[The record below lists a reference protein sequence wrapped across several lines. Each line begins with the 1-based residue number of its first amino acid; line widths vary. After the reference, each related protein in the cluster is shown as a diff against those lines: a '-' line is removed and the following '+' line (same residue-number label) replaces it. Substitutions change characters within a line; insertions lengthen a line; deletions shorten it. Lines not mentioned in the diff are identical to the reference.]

1 MSYFTLNV
9 LKWVMMSD
17 GKPLNTFKTGNLTV
31 FNTTKLFRWS
41 FILSLIGY
49 MNDIL
54 LVLVYEKK
62 DLLFFFENFNVL
74 QQD

>member
-1 MSYFTLNV
+1 
-9 LKWVMMSD
+9 MMSD